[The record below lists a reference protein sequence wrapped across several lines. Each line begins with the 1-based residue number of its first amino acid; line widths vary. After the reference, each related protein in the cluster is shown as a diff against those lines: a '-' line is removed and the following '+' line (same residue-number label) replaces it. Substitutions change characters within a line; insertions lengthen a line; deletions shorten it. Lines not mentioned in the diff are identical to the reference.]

1 VSTDVDVSP
10 VRPRPGRY
18 VWLALALVVALGT
31 LFVVYRAG
39 VFGGQAGTDRPADLR
54 TQLSARVINVLE
66 QMPAEDHGHH
76 GDVTADAAGA
86 KLVCGVNVY
95 GTNPADADSIDEV
108 AQVYGYHMCATPQR
122 GLEWILSYKLTGPL
136 VVTLA
141 ADPPTVTVA
150 EGGTGYRDRV
160 RAIIPAQ
167 HQEKAYNGSLTA
179 EDMAELIRR
188 YDEAANA

>member
-1 VSTDVDVSP
+1 VSTDVDAPP
-10 VRPRPGRY
+10 VRPRQSRY
-18 VWLALALVVALGT
+18 VWLALALVMALGA
-31 LFVVYRAG
+31 LFAVYRAG
-39 VFGGQAGTDRPADLR
+39 VFDGEAGTDRPADFR

-66 QMPAEDHGHH
+66 QMPAGDHGHH
-76 GDVTADAAGA
+76 GDIAADAGEA

-95 GTNPADADSIDEV
+95 GTNPADADAIDEV
-108 AQVYGYHMCATPQR
+108 AQVYGYHMCAAPQP

-150 EGGTGYRDRV
+150 EGGVGYRDRV

-167 HQEKAYNGSLTA
+167 YQEQAFNGSLTA
-179 EDMAELIRR
+179 ADMAELIRR
-188 YDEAANA
+188 YDEAAKA